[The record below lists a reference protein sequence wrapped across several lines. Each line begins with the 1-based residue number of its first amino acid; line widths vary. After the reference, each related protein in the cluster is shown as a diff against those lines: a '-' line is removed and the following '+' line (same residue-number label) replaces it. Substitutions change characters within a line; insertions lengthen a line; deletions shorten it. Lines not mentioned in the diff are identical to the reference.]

1 LHICQHYQLYKD
13 QCKEASIHEN
23 HHAIPQ
29 QLWKKK
35 EEEEKKLKQL
45 KIENM
50 VEIERIPISSQ
61 FTCDRALVAIAK
73 FIACDDQALAVVEKP
88 VFCNC
93 LIAMWPKT
101 SQNDLPSTHD
111 LVVYIH
117 NQFVAWM
124 KKLKEMIQVKI

>member
-1 LHICQHYQLYKD
+1 MP
-13 QCKEASIHEN
+13 EN
-23 HHAIPQ
+23 YHAISR

-35 EEEEKKLKQL
+35 EEEEKELKQL

-50 VEIERIPISSQ
+50 VEIECIPISSW
-61 FTCDRALVAIAK
+61 FTHDGPLDAIAK
-73 FIACDDQALAVVEKP
+73 FVTCYDQALAVVEKP
-88 VFCNC
+88 VFRNC

-117 NQFVAWM
+117 N
-124 KKLKEMIQVKI
+124 